1 MSGGDIA
8 GLIAAG
14 VFALLVLLLA
24 VPILKLGRVFD
35 EVRTSIRSIS
45 GRVLTIRSAVSAE
58 RISDSAPRTSKL
70 GKDLSASSSGHR
82 SPPVSLPGTRKGSAI
97 EPS

>member
-45 GRVLTIRSAVSAE
+45 AR
-58 RISDSAPRTSKL
+58 
-70 GKDLSASSSGHR
+70 
-82 SPPVSLPGTRKGSAI
+82 SLPAFRGCPPSTLHTKKPAALATGSFGYAAGI
-97 EPS
+97 